1 MTWYRLYRWSD
12 KGITQ
17 AWELQAED
25 EPRAIAQATERLE
38 GARGELWQEKTLV
51 RRFTEAP

>member
-1 MTWYRLYRWSD
+1 VTWYRLYRWSD